1 MVPPDLA
8 WCTGWVSTSPTTR
21 ARARPPQVSWACALA
36 VFGSVFV
43 LLVIGQTMASWDS
56 PVMREE
62 LQRALDESP
71 FTSDLDVEQLLEG
84 LRYTLM
90 AVAAAC
96 AAAAVAAAWTARGH
110 RGARVLLTV
119 LGAAAPLSAPL
130 LGLAGVVIAAAG
142 LACVVLLWSRP
153 ARHWFR
159 LASDP
164 PGSMSGKNR
173 PVHSSGGASM
183 SHPTPPP
190 GGDDQSTDQSTGQ
203 PDDTGQ
209 QVSQPPQWSGSGGE
223 QYGQPYQQQS
233 AQGQPYG
240 QPVYGQPGYGQPGYG
255 QPYAT
260 QSYGQPY
267 GYGQGGYGGDPA
279 RRPGTVTAA
288 AVITFVLA
296 GLALLGTLI
305 GGVAVLASRDTVERE
320 LLNNP
325 DFGGDF
331 NSSDIGA
338 VVTAIAL
345 ICLFLALL
353 SVAAIVLAVLVLRG
367 RGWARV
373 TLIVL
378 SVVTA
383 IIGLVGITTF
393 LPLVWTAG
401 GIAVVVL
408 LSLSTSGRWFALQG
422 YEGHS
427 SSASA
432 YPPT

>member
-1 MVPPDLA
+1 
-8 WCTGWVSTSPTTR
+8 
-21 ARARPPQVSWACALA
+21 
-36 VFGSVFV
+36 
-43 LLVIGQTMASWDS
+43 
-56 PVMREE
+56 
-62 LQRALDESP
+62 
-71 FTSDLDVEQLLEG
+71 
-84 LRYTLM
+84 
-90 AVAAAC
+90 
-96 AAAAVAAAWTARGH
+96 
-110 RGARVLLTV
+110 
-119 LGAAAPLSAPL
+119 
-130 LGLAGVVIAAAG
+130 
-142 LACVVLLWSRP
+142 
-153 ARHWFR
+153 
-159 LASDP
+159 
-164 PGSMSGKNR
+164 
-173 PVHSSGGASM
+173 M

-190 GGDDQSTDQSTGQ
+190 GGDDQSTGQSTGQ

-233 AQGQPYG
+233 AQGQPYGQPVYG